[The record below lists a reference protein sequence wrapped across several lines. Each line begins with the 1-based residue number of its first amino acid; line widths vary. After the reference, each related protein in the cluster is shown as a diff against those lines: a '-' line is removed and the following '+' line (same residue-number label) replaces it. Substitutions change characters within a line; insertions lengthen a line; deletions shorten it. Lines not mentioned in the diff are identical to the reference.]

1 MQAEVSLRAR
11 TGNSR
16 ITAYGFGAAG
26 VAAVLNVIVL
36 LIGKAAEVPFL
47 VPNPA
52 DPGTF
57 QTVTPIMVVVST
69 LAALGIGVLGT
80 ALIAPKLRNGL
91 FKFQVLAATLTVLSL
106 LAPLAQTVGATTAW
120 LSAMHLI
127 SGTSFIIGLQRA
139 KEGER

>member
-1 MQAEVSLRAR
+1 MQAEVSLGTR
-11 TGNSR
+11 TDNSK
-16 ITAYGFGAAG
+16 IWAYGFGAAG

-52 DPGTF
+52 DPSTF

-80 ALIAPKLRNGL
+80 ALIAPQVRNGL
-91 FKFQVLAATLTVLSL
+91 FKFQVLAGILTVLSL
-106 LAPLAQTVGATTAW
+106 SAPLLQTDGATTAW

-127 SGTSFIIGLQRA
+127 SGATFIIGLQRA
-139 KEGER
+139 KERER

>member
-11 TGNSR
+11 TGNSK
-16 ITAYGFGAAG
+16 ISVYGFGAAG

-36 LIGKAAEVPFL
+36 LIGKAAGVPFL

-57 QTVTPIMVVVST
+57 QAVTPIMVVVST

-80 ALIAPKLRNGL
+80 ALIAPKIRHGL
-91 FKFQVLAATLTVLSL
+91 FKFQVLAGILTVLSL
-106 LAPLAQTVGATTAW
+106 AAPLLQTEGATTAW
-120 LSAMHLI
+120 LSAMHLV
-127 SGTSFIIGLQRA
+127 SGTTFIIGLGRA
-139 KEGER
+139 KESER